1 MDRRPERLLEG
12 RDGGRGPKRPSGG
25 GPWSRGDEER
35 VGMAADTSQLY
46 RPTRL
51 TSDEARYGLGKHT
64 TSLRARRTNENVATR
79 AR

>member
-46 RPTRL
+46 RRQDSRVTKQDMGWASTQP
-51 TSDEARYGLGKHT
+51 A
-64 TSLRARRTNENVATR
+64 
-79 AR
+79 